1 MLCGYWPTQSPPQF
15 TVEQH
20 GRVNYIYESRVCET
34 MANLNARRYPM
45 MHQQPQ
51 SREMQACI
59 DACNECHETC
69 LQMLPYCLRA
79 GGKHIEEQHLRLMIN
94 CAEICQTAANF
105 MLSGSPLHGAVCAAC
120 AEKCQDMAKS
130 YHPRRGGMR
139 TSGASPRAN
148 I

>member
-1 MLCGYWPTQSPPQF
+1 
-15 TVEQH
+15 
-20 GRVNYIYESRVCET
+20 
-34 MANLNARRYPM
+34 M
-45 MHQQPQ
+45 MHQTPQ

-120 AEKCQDMAKS
+120 AEICDACAESCEQVSDMEECAEACRRCAESCQDMAKS
-130 YHPRRGGMR
+130 YHPRMGGMR